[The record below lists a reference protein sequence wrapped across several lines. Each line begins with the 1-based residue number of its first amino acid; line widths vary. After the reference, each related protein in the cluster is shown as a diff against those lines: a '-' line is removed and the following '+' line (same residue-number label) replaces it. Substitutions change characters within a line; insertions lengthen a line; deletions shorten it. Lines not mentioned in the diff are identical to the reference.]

1 MKKLKRLVCL
11 IVVSVFLFAVV
22 PGTVLSAGNCQRCNG
37 MGALFLTSSEYYK
50 NPSQYTLR
58 GIDSSLG
65 TTYYVV
71 NCPSCNGTGQAGSS
85 WTSYIVTFNANG
97 GSCAIQ
103 SKNTS
108 RNGTIDGLPVATRTG
123 YVFDG
128 WYTLPSGGEKITGTT
143 VFYRN
148 TTVYAHWR
156 VGGST
161 QSTYTILLVTNGGII
176 GSLSGNI
183 SLTTGTNGRLSS
195 LPTPTRTGYTF
206 DGWYTSSTGG
216 TKVTTSYVFTGNAT
230 IHAHWTY
237 IGVSQTTYTVYYNA
251 NGGNVSTSSART
263 GTNGRLSSLPIPT
276 RTGYTFDGWY
286 TSSTG
291 GTKVTT
297 AYVFTGNATIYAHW
311 VEKTDGGFLDITESD
326 FYYQAVIWA
335 VERGIANGTE
345 KNRFSPYGGCTRGA
359 VVTFLW
365 RAEGSPEPQGS
376 SNPFVDVKS
385 GAYYYKAVLWSVE
398 KGITKGTAT
407 THFSPDETCTRGQI
421 VTFLWRSEKEPKP
434 TGTGNPFADVNTSD
448 YFFNAVLWAVSK
460 GITKG
465 TDATHFSPSD
475 TCTRGQVVTFLY
487 RDKTQ

>member
-37 MGALFLTSSEYYK
+37 LGALFLTSSEYYK

-123 YVFDG
+123 YLFDG

-176 GSLSGNI
+176 NLLSGNI
-183 SLTTGTNGRLSS
+183 SLT
-195 LPTPTRTGYTF
+195 
-206 DGWYTSSTGG
+206 
-216 TKVTTSYVFTGNAT
+216 
-230 IHAHWTY
+230 
-237 IGVSQTTYTVYYNA
+237 
-251 NGGNVSTSSART
+251 T

-297 AYVFTGNATIYAHW
+297 SYAFTGNATIYAHW

-398 KGITKGTAT
+398 KGITKGTDT
-407 THFSPDETCTRGQI
+407 THFSPDETCTIGQI